1 MILTSEVATTS
12 IRHLSLGNVKF
23 CPGFCNC
30 SRVYGNLTVQK
41 CTEDPAD
48 YLSHLFMNN
57 IDVSALMIF
66 DSSLS
71 ELPMT
76 ICSMTKLKWLD
87 ISKNEL
93 SNLPWGCLKKLRNL
107 QTVVA
112 IGNKIR
118 HLENGSFYDFPSLH
132 TLNLQQNQISSIDI
146 DVFMQVERLKAL
158 QGIVLASNRL
168 DSLDSWPIM
177 FAYSSITID
186 LSYNYI
192 HTFTNQFNYVFHQRT
207 KKTRN
212 TYINLSS
219 NRMTHINDILNGWNF
234 TEIDAFLL
242 IGHMHLDFSKNPFIC
257 DCVDYFA
264 YKFLKV
270 IKSKNLALL
279 SCDKPD
285 NLHYRSLLS
294 VPLDDFVCHVN
305 KSCPEECDCV
315 DQPNQ
320 LNMII
325 NCQGQG
331 WIHLPKE
338 VPTLPKHNYAYQLN
352 MTYNN
357 ITSLDFKSYLGRV
370 RKAFFSH
377 NKISDISIEALIALK
392 HVQLLYLDYN
402 NLKYMPKNITS
413 VNMSGIMN
421 ILLQGNEWVCDCHAK
436 ETRSWMIQMN
446 RVISDK
452 NGILCSEPLRLK
464 GSNILS
470 LSDHALICGD
480 PPSKEMN
487 AYLGAGG
494 TAIAICLSCICLL
507 IVLRYKKHWF
517 YKKFQWH
524 PFDLDE
530 CDGEDKEFDVFVSY
544 ANEDEEY
551 VDEYIIPNLKQRGYK
566 VAYHRVNFPG
576 GQPIAVSI
584 EQCILKSKRTLV
596 VFSNNFKASAWCMW
610 EFTVAL
616 ELDGNKGRHRLVA
629 IKYED
634 VDLKLLD
641 LTLQAYFKRYTYIEK
656 DSQVFWDNLEYSLP
670 LNKMGDPGDQ
680 ARDIEINEMNL
691 DNDGDLNDDELD
703 RVNFLP
709 YHN

>member
-1 MILTSEVATTS
+1 MAVFFIMFCICFFLCHDVHAQHSLFSKTHKTSMILTSEVATTS

-76 ICSMTKLKWLD
+76 ICSMTKLKWFD

-352 MTYNN
+352 
-357 ITSLDFKSYLGRV
+357 
-370 RKAFFSH
+370 
-377 NKISDISIEALIALK
+377 
-392 HVQLLYLDYN
+392 
-402 NLKYMPKNITS
+402 
-413 VNMSGIMN
+413 
-421 ILLQGNEWVCDCHAK
+421 
-436 ETRSWMIQMN
+436 IQ
-446 RVISDK
+446 
-452 NGILCSEPLRLK
+452 
-464 GSNILS
+464 
-470 LSDHALICGD
+470 
-480 PPSKEMN
+480 
-487 AYLGAGG
+487 
-494 TAIAICLSCICLL
+494 
-507 IVLRYKKHWF
+507 
-517 YKKFQWH
+517 
-524 PFDLDE
+524 
-530 CDGEDKEFDVFVSY
+530 
-544 ANEDEEY
+544 
-551 VDEYIIPNLKQRGYK
+551 
-566 VAYHRVNFPG
+566 
-576 GQPIAVSI
+576 
-584 EQCILKSKRTLV
+584 
-596 VFSNNFKASAWCMW
+596 
-610 EFTVAL
+610 
-616 ELDGNKGRHRLVA
+616 
-629 IKYED
+629 
-634 VDLKLLD
+634 
-641 LTLQAYFKRYTYIEK
+641 
-656 DSQVFWDNLEYSLP
+656 
-670 LNKMGDPGDQ
+670 
-680 ARDIEINEMNL
+680 
-691 DNDGDLNDDELD
+691 
-703 RVNFLP
+703 
-709 YHN
+709 